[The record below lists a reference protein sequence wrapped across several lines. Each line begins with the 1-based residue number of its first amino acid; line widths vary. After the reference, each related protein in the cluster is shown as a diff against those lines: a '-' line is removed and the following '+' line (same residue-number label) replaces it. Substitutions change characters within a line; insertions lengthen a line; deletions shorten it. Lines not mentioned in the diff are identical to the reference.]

1 MIGKLPRAV
10 WFGGFILAAC
20 AGLTNAIAVL
30 GFTHNAISYLT
41 GMVAKSSIE
50 LAGANIA
57 ALVPMLSIV
66 VAFLFGA
73 MLSGFI
79 VKNESLCQSRSHG
92 VGLLLE
98 STLLFFAYL
107 FFNSEYFIGELL
119 AAAACGL
126 QNAMVTTYSGAVIR
140 TTHLTGI
147 ISDLG
152 ASLGHWLAGKQHSK
166 KKIAIYCMLIS
177 GFFIGGVLGTY
188 LFKLMQY
195 AALLIPASIIFITGI
210 GYIMFSQLHAVRQN
224 YVRVAQS
231 SYINSQKKL

>member
-1 MIGKLPRAV
+1 MIGKLPRVV
-10 WFGGFILAAC
+10 WYGGFILAAC

-50 LAGANIA
+50 LAQANLQ
-57 ALVPMLSIV
+57 ALIPTISIIT
-66 VAFLFGA
+66 AFFVGA
-73 MLSGFI
+73 MLSGFV
-79 VKNESLCQSRSHG
+79 VKNQSLCQSRSYG

-107 FFNSEYFIGELL
+107 FFSREYFVGELL

-126 QNAMVTTYSGAVIR
+126 QNAMVTTYSGAIIR

-152 ASLGHWLAGKQHSK
+152 ASVGHWLAGKQHSK
-166 KKIAIYCMLIS
+166 KKILIHSMLVG
-177 GFFIGGVLGTY
+177 GFFCGGVLGTFLY
-188 LFKLMQY
+188 SALKY
-195 AALLIPASIIFITGI
+195 TALLIPAGIIFITGAA
-210 GYIMFSQLHAVRQN
+210 YITMSQVKIYRKNRQVRIADQ
-224 YVRVAQS
+224 VS
-231 SYINSQKKL
+231 G

>member
-1 MIGKLPRAV
+1 MIGKLPRTV
-10 WFGGFILAAC
+10 WYGGFILAAC

-50 LAGANIA
+50 LAGANLS
-57 ALVPMLSIV
+57 ALIPTVSIIT
-66 VAFLFGA
+66 AFLVGA

-107 FFNSEYFIGELL
+107 FFNSEYFVGELL

-126 QNAMVTTYSGAVIR
+126 QNAMVTTYSGSVIR

-152 ASLGHWLAGKQHSK
+152 ASLGHWLAGKNHSK
-166 KKIAIYCMLIS
+166 KKIAIHCMLIG
-177 GFFIGGVLGTY
+177 GFFVGGVLGTY
-188 LFKLMQY
+188 LFAMMRY
-195 AALLIPASIIFITGI
+195 AALLIPASIIFVTGI
-210 GYIMFSQLHAVRQN
+210 GYIAFGQLKVMRQH
-224 YVRVAQS
+224 RIKILQS
-231 SYINSQKKL
+231 DYIDSRNK